1 MPFERQVGDC
11 RFAWDVGAV
20 LYHMDMAAG
29 HQNLPQDDTVTDSD
43 SRHTPEG
50 SAPSSKSRV
59 DREIEEILSRSENV
73 LPLPPRESRPKRPS
87 IQKSPQVP
95 ITPTFSDLTA
105 RWGPRVLAAPILLAL
120 GAALMSVL
128 IAGSSPLLANLF
140 AFVAVA
146 LVLYPII
153 QRFRRPSTGPEARM
167 WRGREIDPRLDQ
179 PSPISQIKQWWSS
192 QRR

>member
-1 MPFERQVGDC
+1 MPVRQRAGNHRVPG
-11 RFAWDVGAV
+11 RVGAV
-20 LYHMDMAAG
+20 LYHMDIAAR

-50 SAPSSKSRV
+50 SASSSKSRV

-73 LPLPPRESRPKRPS
+73 LPLPPPESRPRRPS
-87 IQKSPQVP
+87 IQKPPEAASPSL
-95 ITPTFSDLTA
+95 SDLTA

-120 GAALMSVL
+120 GAALMSVV

-140 AFVAVA
+140 AFIAVFF
-146 LVLYPII
+146 VLYPII
-153 QRFRRPSTGPEARM
+153 QRFRRPSAAPETRM
-167 WRGREIDPRLDQ
+167 WRGRVIDPRLDQ

>member
-1 MPFERQVGDC
+1 MEV
-11 RFAWDVGAV
+11 
-20 LYHMDMAAG
+20 AAR
-29 HQNLPQDDTVTDSD
+29 NPKLWQDDTVTDSD

-73 LPLPPRESRPKRPS
+73 LPLPPREFRPKRPPV
-87 IQKSPQVP
+87 QKRPQAP
-95 ITPTFSDLTA
+95 SSSFSDLTA
-105 RWGPRVLAAPILLAL
+105 RWGPKVLAAPILLAL
-120 GAALMSVL
+120 GVALFSVL

-140 AFVAVA
+140 AFIAVV

-153 QRFRRPSTGPEARM
+153 QRFRHPSTAPEARM
-167 WRGREIDPRLDQ
+167 WRGREIDSRLDQ
-179 PSPISQIKQWWSS
+179 PSPISQLKQWWSS

>member
-1 MPFERQVGDC
+1 
-11 RFAWDVGAV
+11 
-20 LYHMDMAAG
+20 MDMAAG

-73 LPLPPRESRPKRPS
+73 LPLPPREPRPKRPS
-87 IQKSPQVP
+87 IQKAPQ
-95 ITPTFSDLTA
+95 TSSSSLSDLTA
-105 RWGPRVLAAPILLAL
+105 RWGPRILAAPILLAL
-120 GAALMSVL
+120 GAALVSVL

-153 QRFRRPSTGPEARM
+153 QRFRRPSSAPEAKM
-167 WRGREIDPRLDQ
+167 WRGQEIDPRLNQ
-179 PSPISQIKQWWSS
+179 PTPISLIKQWWSS

>member
-1 MPFERQVGDC
+1 MPVGRQDGSC
-11 RFAWDVGAV
+11 RFPWRVGAV
-20 LYHMDMAAG
+20 LYHMDMATR
-29 HQNLPQDDTVTDSD
+29 HQDLPQDDTVTDSD

-87 IQKSPQVP
+87 IQKPPQAQ
-95 ITPTFSDLTA
+95 TPTFSDLTA

-128 IAGSSPLLANLF
+128 LSGSSPLLANLF
-140 AFVAVA
+140 AFLAVG

-153 QRFRRPSTGPEARM
+153 QRFRSPSTAPEARM
-167 WRGREIDPRLDQ
+167 WRGREIDPRFDQ